1 MMTHARLGFTLV
13 VLAFLPVSPA
23 WAQGETLPRGE
34 VDARVYA
41 ALRETITL
49 GADIFNKNDAGGC
62 YRLYQGALM
71 AIAPLMD
78 HRPDVKAR
86 IEKGLRR
93 AETQPRVPDKAFTL
107 REVIDEVRETLR
119 KDLGP
124 PIAGRGLW
132 DRLGG
137 EKAVKAVVHDFVVA
151 AAKDP
156 KVNFFRNNKF
166 PLDAKGVANL
176 EQLLVEL
183 VSSATGGPLK
193 YTGRDMK
200 EVHAGMKITDAEFN
214 ALAGHLIA
222 TLKKFNVPKKEIDEL
237 VEIVG
242 STRKDIVESKEPGS
256 GATAKAALW
265 DRLGG
270 DKAVRLVVRDFVQ
283 AAAKDPKVNFTRN
296 NKFPLDAKG
305 VANLELLL
313 IELISQV
320 TGGPLKYTGRDM
332 KEVHAGMKITEA
344 EFNALAGHLIA
355 TLKKYNVPQKEI
367 DELIGI
373 VATTQKDIVER

>member
-242 STRKDIVESKEPGS
+242 STRKDIVESKETGS